1 MDTLKIQDK
10 FRIGPTLQQ
19 GGTQTIQQSIYLTH
33 NNPCG
38 ANQLI
43 FQTMG
48 LTQIRYID
56 LKNYLD
62 QILASPQMRSYFEQV
77 RIKGTEY
84 INNPDNPQY
93 LLRYLQ
99 ALGEW
104 AYAGF
109 NNLPVPP
116 DYYPGYYFKFS
127 VYDASGC
134 AIWDSDF
141 PFLTIT
147 QEVGG
152 VVYYNQVQ
160 LEANPF
166 FAAYINLYKLSN
178 AYPAIAYIR
187 TNGYPYGR
195 AVLDSDFCLNQLGLP
210 ESIMTTSSLLIDSA
224 NTRTFG
230 IPRYG
235 FSARSNQNVF
245 GGIGYHCSHFMDIR
259 TTPDED
265 GQTTLIESIFARL
278 SLQED
283 TLFTSSI
290 GDLQQKIINKFT
302 KHK

>member
-1 MDTLKIQDK
+1 MDSIRIQDK

-38 ANQLI
+38 ANLLL
-43 FQTMG
+43 FQEMG

-62 QILASPQMRSYFEQV
+62 QILASEQMKLYFEQV

-84 INNPDNPQY
+84 INNPDDSQY
-93 LLRYLQ
+93 LLRYLK

-109 NNLPVPP
+109 NNLPIPP
-116 DYYPGYYFKFS
+116 DYYPGYFFKFS

-141 PFLTIT
+141 PFLNIT
-147 QEVGG
+147 SEVGG
-152 VVYYNQVQ
+152 ILYYNTLI
-160 LEANPF
+160 LEPNPF
-166 FAAYINLYKLSN
+166 FAAYINLYKIANVAS
-178 AYPAIAYIR
+178 AIPYIR
-187 TNGYPYGR
+187 TTGDPYAR

-210 ESIMTTSSLLIDSA
+210 ESIMTTASLLIDTA

-230 IPRYG
+230 VPKYG
-235 FSARSNQNVF
+235 FSSRSNQNWF
-245 GGIGYHCSHFMDIR
+245 GGIGYHCSHFLDIR
-259 TTPDED
+259 TTPNEN
-265 GQTTLIESIFARL
+265 GETTLIESIFARL

-283 TLFTSSI
+283 TFFTSNLESAKE
-290 GDLQQKIINKFT
+290 KIINKFT
-302 KHK
+302 NK